1 MVLWQ
6 LPLRQPLK
14 PLRRKE
20 AAWNVDLDLKLWDVS
35 IAGAARLQ
43 WNRGK
48 KMSKVHRMLSKELV
62 AACTM
67 ELVAAC
73 IEELVA
79 ACSK

>member
-1 MVLWQ
+1 
-6 LPLRQPLK
+6 LK

-43 WNRGK
+43 WNQEK
-48 KMSKVHRMLSKELV
+48 KMSTVRRMHSR
-62 AACTM
+62 

-73 IEELVA
+73 ILELVA
-79 ACSK
+79 ACILELVAVCIKELVGAYSK